1 MVNGRAMDIDEQL
14 RRATEYVVFKKYR
27 EATDIYNRLAADVG
41 DFDEDER
48 IAFHAAGLTQ
58 WAEMSKETQDF
69 SDIMRYRDDRL
80 EQIFSTVS
88 CDDVVDVL
96 RINNDLG
103 RYDDNLRLYDRLKES
118 ARPVLTE
125 IWETYGLLFFG
136 PALIADKR
144 WDEIE
149 EYCDLEKDFSFYIQ
163 GSRYFDENELGAYEK
178 YASHLQNHKILK
190 SIDTIRRNGKMV

>member
-1 MVNGRAMDIDEQL
+1 MENEAMDIAEQL
-14 RRATEYVVFKKYR
+14 REATECFVFEKYR
-27 EATDIYNRLAADVG
+27 EATEIYNRLAADVG

-58 WAEMSKETQDF
+58 WAKMSKETQDF
-69 SDIMRYRDDRL
+69 SDIMRYRDERL
-80 EQIFSTVS
+80 ERIFSTAS
-88 CDDVVDVL
+88 CDDVIDVF

-103 RYDDNLRLYDRLKES
+103 RYDDNLRLYDRLKEN

-125 IWETYGLLFFG
+125 IWETYGLLYFG
-136 PALIADKR
+136 PFLIAAKR

-149 EYCDLEKDFSFYIQ
+149 KHCDLEKDFAFYIQ
-163 GSRYFDENELGAYEK
+163 GSRYFDENELDAYEK